1 VPRPHNFLIAQVDAD
16 HPEVRID
23 VSHAGVN
30 GFHYYT
36 PGDNRKVTDVTLWN

>member
-1 VPRPHNFLIAQVDAD
+1 
-16 HPEVRID
+16 